1 MNLSWSQDQQLLI
14 ETSQRFATRYY
25 TAKVRANARAS
36 ADGASPQVWQDLAA
50 QGWLGVAVP
59 ESNGGFGGGA
69 LEIGILAEG
78 AGHCL
83 LIEPWLW
90 TAVEAVRLIREA
102 ASTER
107 QAPLLAQI
115 AQGGLR
121 VAVAHLEDAQSG
133 DEWALGS
140 LAKPAGTGWRL
151 SGQKRFVMDAGVDL
165 LLCSATDPTRG
176 LPMLFAID
184 AKAPGVRLSPM
195 RSLDERGL
203 CHVQLDDVAV
213 ARGDCLAEGQ
223 GVRHAVQRSRDALR
237 LALCS
242 EAVGAMEVLLQQT
255 VAYSQTRKQ
264 FGRPLSANQVLR
276 HRMVDMAIA
285 VRETRALALRAAIL
299 ADDATQP
306 ELQRRR
312 AVLGATAKATAATR
326 LIAEEAIQLHG
337 AMGVTEELSVGLYV
351 KRLMFCQMVWGPQSQ
366 QLRARAE
373 MDEALASGAPE
384 HAPREPEHA

>member
-1 MNLSWSQDQQLLI
+1 
-14 ETSQRFATRYY
+14 
-25 TAKVRANARAS
+25 
-36 ADGASPQVWQDLAA
+36 
-50 QGWLGVAVP
+50 
-59 ESNGGFGGGA
+59 
-69 LEIGILAEG
+69 
-78 AGHCL
+78 
-83 LIEPWLW
+83 
-90 TAVEAVRLIREA
+90 
-102 ASTER
+102 
-107 QAPLLAQI
+107 
-115 AQGGLR
+115 
-121 VAVAHLEDAQSG
+121 
-133 DEWALGS
+133 
-140 LAKPAGTGWRL
+140 
-151 SGQKRFVMDAGVDL
+151 
-165 LLCSATDPTRG
+165 
-176 LPMLFAID
+176 
-184 AKAPGVRLSPM
+184 M

-312 AVLGATAKATAATR
+312 AVLGATAKATVATR

-373 MDEALASGAPE
+373 MDAALASGAPE